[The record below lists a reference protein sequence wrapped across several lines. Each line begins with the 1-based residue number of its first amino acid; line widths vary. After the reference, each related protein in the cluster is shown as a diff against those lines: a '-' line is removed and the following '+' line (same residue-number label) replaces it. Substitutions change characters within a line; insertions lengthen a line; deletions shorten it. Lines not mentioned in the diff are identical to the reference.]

1 MADAVLTATS
11 SRRHFLRA
19 GMVVASAGAVAAPLV
34 IHARSV
40 DERIADH
47 LEAARA
53 LMASRN
59 PGNWRI
65 AMVPNADVAMIIRD
79 R

>member
-1 MADAVLTATS
+1 MAAETHTATS

-19 GMVVASAGAVAAPLV
+19 GMVAASAAVATPVAMQV
-34 IHARSV
+34 RSV
-40 DERIADH
+40 EDQIADH
-47 LEAARA
+47 LEAVRS

-59 PGNWRI
+59 PGAWRVV
-65 AMVPNADVAMIIRD
+65 MVPNADVAMVVRD